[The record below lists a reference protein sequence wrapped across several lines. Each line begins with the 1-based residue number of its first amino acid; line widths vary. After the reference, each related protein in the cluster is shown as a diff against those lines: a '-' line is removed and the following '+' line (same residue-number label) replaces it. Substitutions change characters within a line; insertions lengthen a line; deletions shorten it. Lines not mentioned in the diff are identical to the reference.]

1 MLKRHVKNCDKV
13 LDNRNHVLQS
23 AQSISDKCRENI
35 SKEHLNILDSRDIIN
50 NNNKMEKCA
59 RFLQEKSLLWNGTSR
74 RTAALAT
81 FCRVL
86 VAR

>member
-59 RFLQEKSLLWNGTSR
+59 RFLQEKIITLERYFSEDCSFSHFLQS
-74 RTAALAT
+74 A
-81 FCRVL
+81 CC
-86 VAR
+86 